1 MSSLDCR
8 IPGDPDILGLGTR
21 LGLYFQ
27 FFSNVLIGIIRPH
40 EGVSSLVVSN
50 MLLAGM
56 FIAVI
61 YSLTVNNLPPSSFLT
76 TQWFLLLDAQ
86 LLIPVLLMGERVEM
100 EDRLSFWSLSF
111 FLFRWIAWNAL
122 NLWFWFKGLDIHNDA
137 QCMEPRAFLFA
148 NLPAYG
154 NVRTA
159 FKVFTAMTIVYSGY
173 FMYRWVKSL
182 VRRLGGDGPHEER
195 WKVILSGAWIEMAR
209 NDFVA
214 YYGFVTALFGL
225 AFTVAAIELELRWN
239 NVDGITGVQ
248 TTGQIIPLVV
258 GCISLFR
265 SLALLLAKLW
275 E

>member
-8 IPGDPDILGLGTR
+8 IPGDPDILGLGVR

-27 FFSNVLIGIIRPH
+27 FFGNLLIGIIRPR
-40 EGVSSLVVSN
+40 EGVSSLAVSN
-50 MLLAGM
+50 VLLAGM
-56 FIAVI
+56 FVAVI
-61 YSLTVNNLPPSSFLT
+61 YSFTVNNLPASSFLT

-86 LLIPVLLMGERVEM
+86 LLVPVLIMGERVDM

-122 NLWFWFKGLDIHNDA
+122 NLWFWFKGLDIHNEA

-148 NLPAYG
+148 NLGAYG

-159 FKVFTAMTIVYSGY
+159 FKVFTAMAMVYSAY
-173 FMYRWVKSL
+173 ALYIWLMSFL
-182 VRRLGGDGPHEER
+182 RRAARDGPHEER
-195 WKVILSGAWIEMAR
+195 WKVVLDEEMDFLKD
-209 NDFVA
+209 DFVA
-214 YYGFVTALFGL
+214 YICFATGMFGL
-225 AFTVAAIELELRWN
+225 AFTVAAIELEVRWN

-248 TTGQIIPLVV
+248 TTGQLIPLVV

-265 SLALLLAKLW
+265 SLVLLLAKLW
-275 E
+275 D